1 MTELSLRTPSA
12 PQNTAAAVEKPPL
25 GGWYPGARLDP
36 DCARTLDAVID
47 TLIPGGDD
55 FPAPS
60 EVGVRRFI
68 ERYVTPP
75 GQPEIWYPFLPERE
89 LMAWLDTL
97 DGFVDSALDKRMR
110 TLSQLEYNEPGFFA
124 RLRDLVYQAY
134 YSRPEVVRAINTLP
148 AGKDYRVS
156 PQPYGYAEVIDDWD
170 EALLARVTGSYT
182 RTEDI
187 VRVPL
192 PDGLAGP
199 DEKAPADRNGP
210 SHRAGPVPPE
220 DGPQRPDGGT
230 VQSASDTVA
239 IHEEET

>member
-1 MTELSLRTPSA
+1 MTDLSLRTPSA
-12 PQNTAAAVEKPPL
+12 PQDTAAPVEKPPL

-36 DCARTLDAVID
+36 VRARTLDAVID
-47 TLIPGGDD
+47 TLIPGGDG

-75 GQPEIWYPFLPERE
+75 GQPEIWYPFLPDRK
-89 LMAWLDTL
+89 LTARLDAL
-97 DGFVDSALDKRMR
+97 DGFVESAHDERAR
-110 TLSQLEYNEPGFFA
+110 TLSQLERDEPGFFA

-134 YSRPEVVRAINTLP
+134 YSRPETVRAINTLP

-156 PQPYGYAEVIDDWD
+156 PQPYGYAEVIDNWD

-199 DEKAPADRNGP
+199 DEKAPTDRDGQ
-210 SHRAGPVPPE
+210 SHRAGAVPPE

-230 VQSASDTVA
+230 VQPASDTAVT
-239 IHEEET
+239 HE